1 MSGREKGK
9 GKRGNPT
16 RWPRRALYT
25 LLPFTFAL
33 LAGCSKPSVAVTPTP
48 PSDPLA
54 ALAVNIT
61 STIKSPGVARGV
73 WGVSV
78 YSLDQRES
86 LFTLNDTTLLVP
98 ASTAKLIALATAVQA
113 VGWDYRYETF
123 VRATGPIA
131 DGVVQGD
138 LVVVGSGDPSIG
150 GRGGDS
156 LAAFVNVMR
165 TAGITRIE
173 GRVIGDDDAVDE
185 PRPQLAWAWDDL
197 GYTTGA
203 LFGALNYG
211 ENRMDL
217 IVAPGAGAGER
228 AEVTQPYQWGRPI
241 RIRARTGAAGSPQ
254 LLWPEQRPGEP
265 FLTVDGSIPIGASP
279 ARMSISVGNPTLWFA
294 NALRHALIEAGIEVR
309 GDAYDID
316 DIALEPMTS
325 ELGDGILYI
334 HRSPTLAALAQPMLK
349 DSINLY
355 AEAALRLNTP
365 GGTFPTNDA
374 ALAGVRTTLA
384 GWDIATDGWQVVDG
398 SGLSRRDAVA
408 PGTLIAVLRRMW
420 DPTGASPWMNSLPIA
435 GVDGTLAGRMAGT
448 AAAGNVRAKTG
459 TMSNIRALAGYVRTK
474 DGEPLAF
481 AIIVN
486 NFEGAGAAAV
496 EAIDR
501 IAAMLAN
508 FSRVP

>member
-1 MSGREKGK
+1 M
-9 GKRGNPT
+9 
-16 RWPRRALYT
+16 RW
-25 LLPFTFAL
+25 AL
-33 LAGCSKPSVAVTPTP
+33 LALCVTVAGCTRAPATTLPTRP
-48 PSDPLA
+48 ADSLQRLASD
-54 ALAVNIT
+54 IT
-61 STIKSPGVARGV
+61 TITKNPGVARGV
-73 WGVSV
+73 WGVAV
-78 YSLDQRES
+78 YSLDRREP

-113 VGWDYRYETF
+113 VGWDYRYETL
-123 VRATGPIA
+123 VRATGPIV

-138 LVVVGSGDPSIG
+138 LVVVGSGDPSLG

-156 LAAFVNVMR
+156 LAAFVSVMR

-173 GRVIGDDDAVDE
+173 GRVIGDDDGLEE

-197 GYTTGA
+197 GYTSGA

-228 AEVTQPYQWGRPI
+228 AEVAQPYRWGRPM
-241 RIRARTGAAGSPQ
+241 RIRAVTGAAGSPQ

-265 FLTVDGSIPIGASP
+265 FLTIDGSIPIGASP
-279 ARMSISVGNPTLWFA
+279 ARMSVSVGNPTLWFA

-309 GDAYDID
+309 GDAYDVD
-316 DIALEPMTS
+316 DIALEPMKP
-325 ELGDGILYI
+325 ELGDGVLYI
-334 HRSPTLAALAQPMLK
+334 HRSPTLAVLAQPMLK

-384 GWDIATDGWQVVDG
+384 GWDVSTDGWQVVDG

-408 PGTLIAVLRRMW
+408 PDTLIAVLRRMW
-420 DPTGASPWMNSLPIA
+420 DPTGVSPWMNSLPIA

-486 NFEGAGAAAV
+486 NFEGAGAAAID
-496 EAIDR
+496 AIDR
-501 IAAMLAN
+501 IAVMLAN
-508 FSRVP
+508 FTRVPGVPEVPEVPAP